1 MQNLQEELIK
11 LLEKV
16 DNYTVDGQLNK
27 TIIVEAAL
35 KVDPTLIGL
44 LIKSDAFKKHF
55 FKEVEGVLVFDKIEF
70 QRFVNNKSF
79 LPDSYTAFKN
89 KIGLTINDES
99 LDNYITS
106 RNDVVLAW
114 PHKDCVLEGGQT
126 KEDQKRN
133 EIFWNET
140 LAPDNVDRLLSP
152 KAFTNFKRYEGVKS
166 TKKEKSEGLGL
177 ETESDA
183 LEIKETELNGKEN
196 IEFSNENLIIK
207 GNNLLALASL
217 LKTHR
222 GKIKLIYIDP
232 PYNTGS
238 DSFGYNDK
246 FNHSTWLTFMKN
258 RLVISKEL
266 LSKEGFICC
275 HIDDNE
281 GAYLNVLMDEVFGRD
296 NFLTKF
302 NIRVRYPDKTLKQ
315 DMNFHKEVEHVLIY
329 QKSNLS
335 RPNLN
340 EKESNYDKY
349 IFSVQEISS
358 GEEIVLGGKK
368 VIRFKPDQ
376 YKITKGKPN
385 KEKRKEI
392 WASGSILDGNSSG
405 RFFRDYLTGR
415 YEIDGYGVLY
425 KVYGVGDE
433 IDGFRYFTGP
443 NKVGATKGKYFQG
456 VPSKHV
462 EGEATSQPINNY
474 YDFAGSFGNCR
485 HEGGV
490 ELRSGKKPEKFLQ
503 TIIEH
508 FSDEGDT
515 VLDYHLGS
523 GSTFATSIKMRRNAI
538 GVEQLDYSDND
549 SVVRI
554 KNVLLGDQTGIS
566 KDVNWKGGGAFS
578 YLEIMPF
585 NQTYIDKIQAVKTK
599 EELLSIWQEMK
610 EKAMLSYLFDADL
623 FDERLDAFKT
633 ASLEDMKKYLVE
645 ILDKNQL
652 YVNYSEIEDNDY
664 QVSPED
670 IALNHQFYKKK

>member
-44 LIKSDAFKKHF
+44 LIKSDTFKKHF

-152 KAFTNFKRYEGVKS
+152 KAFTNFKRYEAVKS

-183 LEIKETELNGKEN
+183 LVIKETELNSKEN
-196 IEFSNENLIIK
+196 IDFSNENLIIK

-232 PYNTGS
+232 PFNTGN
-238 DSFGYNDK
+238 DSFQYNDN

-258 RLVISKEL
+258 RLFYAKEL
-266 LSKEGFICC
+266 LKDDGIIFINVDAIEEAYLKVLCDEIFTIDNFINVIAVKSSTPSGTKTAHKEKTIIKQKDLILVYRKSRLTTITPQYTVRNKWDSHYSNFLINEKGKYKLKKLTEVLLEKGVINKKTSISNIDMADKSFKQFYLSNAENICRLQSHKNKEAEKISREKGNVVYEHKVNGITQGLYFNGQVITPLKQGIHKVYKNQKFSNDLGMLLCDFWSDIDFQNTQNEGGVSFPTAKKPEFLISRIIEMGSKEG
-275 HIDDNE
+275 D
-281 GAYLNVLMDEVFGRD
+281 
-296 NFLTKF
+296 
-302 NIRVRYPDKTLKQ
+302 
-315 DMNFHKEVEHVLIY
+315 
-329 QKSNLS
+329 
-335 RPNLN
+335 
-340 EKESNYDKY
+340 
-349 IFSVQEISS
+349 
-358 GEEIVLGGKK
+358 IVL
-368 VIRFKPDQ
+368 
-376 YKITKGKPN
+376 
-385 KEKRKEI
+385 
-392 WASGSILDGNSSG
+392 
-405 RFFRDYLTGR
+405 
-415 YEIDGYGVLY
+415 
-425 KVYGVGDE
+425 
-433 IDGFRYFTGP
+433 
-443 NKVGATKGKYFQG
+443 
-456 VPSKHV
+456 
-462 EGEATSQPINNY
+462 
-474 YDFAGSFGNCR
+474 DFN
-485 HEGGV
+485 
-490 ELRSGKKPEKFLQ
+490 
-503 TIIEH
+503 
-508 FSDEGDT
+508 
-515 VLDYHLGS
+515 LGS
-523 GSTFATSIKMRRNAI
+523 GTTAAVALKANRKFI
-538 GVEQLDYSDND
+538 GIEQMDYGSND
-549 SVVRI
+549 STQRLN
-554 KNVLLGDQTGIS
+554 NVLLGEKSGVS
-566 KDVNWKGGGAFS
+566 KAYNWKGGGAFT

-585 NQTYIDKIQAVKTK
+585 NQTYIDKIQAAKTK
-599 EELLSIWQEMK
+599 EDLLSTWQEMK
-610 EKAMLSYLFDADL
+610 EKAMLSYLFNADL

-633 ASLEDMKKYLVE
+633 ASLEDMKKYLIE